1 MKGALVRLGLAL
13 LITVALLV
21 AYAMLVEPRLIR
33 DEERFE
39 VTLPRL
45 APDAPAPTVAVFS
58 DPQIGMWFAN
68 EDMVSDIVARVVEE
82 RPAAALVAGDFVYS
96 ADPDPAEQVERVVEL
111 LAPLTAAGIPTFAVL
126 GNHDYAVGAV
136 DELLAALTAIGIRV
150 LRNEAAPIPGAGALH
165 VVGIGPARPGRD
177 DVGAALAAIPDDAP
191 RVVVM
196 HNPVTYPRLPARS
209 APLAVAGH
217 THCGQVAIPGLP
229 AWSYLELTAAERIVV
244 DGWAPASYGAAGNR
258 MYVTCGIGFSVV
270 PGRVAAPPQVVFFE
284 LIPMQPSGR

>member
-1 MKGALVRLGLAL
+1 MKEALVRLGLAL
-13 LITVALLV
+13 LVTVALLV
-21 AYAMLVEPRLIR
+21 AYGMLVEPRLIR
-33 DEERFE
+33 DEERLE
-39 VTLPRL
+39 VALPRL
-45 APDAPAPTVAVFS
+45 AADAPARTVAVFS

-96 ADPDPAEQVERVVEL
+96 TDPDPAEQVERVVEL

-136 DELLAALTAIGIRV
+136 DELLAALTGIGIRV
-150 LRNEAAPIPGAGALH
+150 LRNEAAPIPGAGPLH
-165 VVGIGPARPGRD
+165 VVGIGPARPDRA
-177 DVGAALAAIPDDAP
+177 DVDAALAAIPDDAP

-196 HNPVTYPRLPARS
+196 HNPTTYPRLPAGS

-229 AWSYLELTAAERIVV
+229 AWSYLALTAAERIVV
-244 DGWAPASYGAAGNR
+244 DGWAPPSYGAAGNS
-258 MYVTCGIGFSVV
+258 MYVTCGIGFSLV
-270 PGRVAAPPQVVFFE
+270 PIRVAAPPQVVFVE
-284 LIPMQPSGR
+284 LTPGRSTPR